1 MDKSE
6 KDLHMPYKVGLVC
19 HKMIPWYQ
27 TRWVHGNYLN
37 IPVLV
42 SIPGGHIWFPF
53 IQRAYSSARICK
65 RTRLC
70 VSCFPLYLQLPHSV
84 WQIESMHMFLKINA
98 YLND

>member
-19 HKMIPWYQ
+19 HKMMPWYQ
-27 TRWVHGNYLN
+27 ARWVHGSYLN

-53 IQRAYSSARICK
+53 IQRA
-65 RTRLC
+65 
-70 VSCFPLYLQLPHSV
+70 
-84 WQIESMHMFLKINA
+84 
-98 YLND
+98 